1 MKDVQFKKVKMGH
14 NSKTFTYPLTGFSLG
29 LLFEISNWSIR

>member
-14 NSKTFTYPLTGFSLG
+14 NSKTLTYPLAGFILG